1 MSVSTLRPLLP
12 LGSVVV
18 LHNGDVKLMIIGRVP
33 LYRDESIFGYFDYM
47 AMRYPVGLTEDS
59 VAYFNAEDIAE
70 VLFEGF
76 ADEEDEAI
84 QTAYTSALASGGIPY
99 QRLNTADIRS

>member
-70 VLFEGF
+70 VMASAPGTFRASLTASLTG
-76 ADEEDEAI
+76 AI
-84 QTAYTSALASGGIPY
+84 A
-99 QRLNTADIRS
+99 